1 MNISR
6 DLDPL
11 PVQRTQI
18 SFKGKRKHTAY
29 VNIPNLDYKYQNII
43 LKNCAIAIVPDNV
56 QITFNL
62 DTESTNKTR
71 SIITNVSRAL
81 VKKNMLTF
89 ESKKIK
95 YH

>member
-29 VNIPNLDYKYQNII
+29 VNIPNLDYKYQHIDIEIKHNSKE
-43 LKNCAIAIVPDNV
+43 LCHCYCA
-56 QITFNL
+56 
-62 DTESTNKTR
+62 R
-71 SIITNVSRAL
+71 
-81 VKKNMLTF
+81 
-89 ESKKIK
+89 
-95 YH
+95 